1 VTFPALK
8 LSNLIQLFLGGTAD
22 LVLVAPPK
30 LEANKEFNIQVPIF
44 SAGIPYVA
52 EVYIAAFFGGGFHL
66 KANVSAGFDTSGLK
80 RGSFLSGIYLGDF
93 DPRDGVLDPDDPERP
108 ELTLSRR
115 RPRRDTTRECDS
127 SACRSA
133 GPPARSSSRPTSA
146 LISTTTTPRPTAAS
160 PTPGL

>member
-80 RGSFLSGIYLGDF
+80 RGELPERDLPSATSTR
-93 DPRDGVLDPDDPERP
+93 RDGVLDPDDPERP
-108 ELTLSRR
+108 ELTLSA
-115 RPRRDTTRECDS
+115 DVH
-127 SACRSA
+127 A
-133 GPPARSSSRPTSA
+133 GIDAGVRLLGLPVGRAHRHGQA
-146 LISTTTTPRPTAAS
+146 L
-160 PTPGL
+160 GQHQH